1 MKRVVI
7 TGLGIT
13 SCIGNDKASVTE
25 SLKTGRSGITF
36 QEDYASLGMRSQVA
50 GVPKVD
56 FKALIDRK
64 ALRFMGDAAA
74 YAHIAMQHC
83 IQDAGLTLEDLSNP
97 KIGLVAGS
105 GGASS
110 AHQVDAADL
119 LLSAASSSSSRPS
132 SVAGVVVVASLFC
145 STNSFFFPSFSDGPK
160 LVQSNFVTP
169 LAHRFSLFLLL
180 CC

>member
-74 YAHIAMQHC
+74 YAHIGNSAAPC
-83 IQDAGLTLEDLSNP
+83 LE
-97 KIGLVAGS
+97 
-105 GGASS
+105 SS
-110 AHQVDAADL
+110 AKFGTQTLAVAP
-119 LLSAASSSSSRPS
+119 SALPSMMSRMVSIGCSSAPWNAYASP
-132 SVAGVVVVASLFC
+132 
-145 STNSFFFPSFSDGPK
+145 
-160 LVQSNFVTP
+160 
-169 LAHRFSLFLLL
+169 
-180 CC
+180 